1 MYLCSTWN
9 MGYYK
14 YLNLNIYVN
23 FVLSYVFYY
32 AKIKF
37 WYVFYYT
44 MYTTHYINLLLVN

>member
-1 MYLCSTWN
+1 MYF
-9 MGYYK
+9 MFHVEHGYYK

-37 WYVFYYT
+37 WYIFYYT